1 MIMEQEY
8 KIAALIQRYVSGNAT
23 EEERNEVERWMA
35 ESEEHG
41 VLMEKFRSDVFLQEQ
56 LAEHDIF
63 DVEVAFKRFRKSKRE
78 KERRLLVYRMAGV
91 AAVLLVVL
99 GVAVY
104 SWIRKETGPENMAQL
119 VEVLSPG
126 SSRAT
131 LILAGGKEVH
141 LNDSMHLEIKEQMAM
156 IKVKGDEVYYSED
169 AEYADSS
176 DLQPSINKV
185 VTSRGGEYK
194 LVLSDGTKVWLNADS
209 RFEFPSKFVGQERCV
224 YVEGEVYFEVAKD
237 VSHPFVVTTKQAKVR
252 VLGTSFNVRAYPD
265 EIYRTTLLEGCV
277 EVLYKKDVVKLQ
289 PHEQWILD
297 EGVGRVAPVNVRM
310 AASWKNGSF
319 AFDDEPLLNVFQE
332 LERWYDV
339 HVFIANEEI
348 REMKFTGIFP
358 RYANMDKVLNI
369 VELATGVS
377 CKVSNRTI
385 VISKHENK
393 SGK

>member
-1 MIMEQEY
+1 MIMDQEY

-78 KERRLLVYRMAGV
+78 KERRLLVYRVAGV

-126 SSRAT
+126 SIRAT

>member
-78 KERRLLVYRMAGV
+78 KERRLLVYRVAGV

-119 VEVLSPG
+119 VEVLSTG

>member
-1 MIMEQEY
+1 MEQEY

-78 KERRLLVYRMAGV
+78 KERRLLVYRVAGV

-131 LILAGGKEVH
+131 LILAGGREVH
-141 LNDSMHLEIKEQMAM
+141 LNDSVHLEIKEQMAM
-156 IKVKGDEVYYSED
+156 IKVKGDEGDYSED

-194 LVLSDGTKVWLNADS
+194 LILSDGTKVWLNADS
-209 RFEFPSKFVGQERCV
+209 RFEFPSKFVGQERRV

-297 EGVGRVAPVNVRM
+297 GDVGRVAPVNVRM

>member
-1 MIMEQEY
+1 MEQEY
-8 KIAALIQRYVSGNAT
+8 KIAALIQRYVSGDAT
-23 EEERNEVERWMA
+23 EEERYEVERWMA

-41 VLMEKFRSDVFLQEQ
+41 VLMEKFRSDAFWQEQ

-63 DVEVAFKRFRKSKRE
+63 DVDVAFKRFRKSKRA

-91 AAVLLVVL
+91 AAVLFVVL
-99 GVAVY
+99 GVAIY
-104 SWIRKETGPENMAQL
+104 SWIRIEAGSKNVVQMT
-119 VEVLSPG
+119 EVLSPG

-141 LNDSMHLEIKEQMAM
+141 LNASTHLEIKEQMAM

-169 AEYADSS
+169 TEYADSS
-176 DLQPSINKV
+176 DLQPAINQV

-209 RFEFPSKFVGQERCV
+209 RFEFPSKFVGQERRV

-252 VLGTSFNVRAYPD
+252 VLGTSFNVCAYPD

-277 EVLYKKDVVKLQ
+277 EVLYKKEVVKLQ
-289 PHEQWILD
+289 PNEQWVLD
-297 EGVGRVAPVNVRM
+297 GGVGCVVPVNERM

-319 AFDDEPLLNVFQE
+319 AFDDEPLSDVFQE

-348 REMKFTGIFP
+348 RDMKFTGIFP
-358 RYANMDKVLNI
+358 RYADMDKVLNI

>member
-41 VLMEKFRSDVFLQEQ
+41 VLMEKFRSDVFLQDQ

-78 KERRLLVYRMAGV
+78 KERRLLVYRVAGV

-176 DLQPSINKV
+176 DLQPAINKV

-209 RFEFPSKFVGQERCV
+209 RFEFPSKFVGRERRV

-237 VSHPFVVTTKQAKVR
+237 ASHPFVVTTKQAKVK

-297 EGVGRVAPVNVRM
+297 EGVGRVVSVNVRM

-377 CKVSNRTI
+377 CKVHDRTI

>member
-1 MIMEQEY
+1 MEQEY

-78 KERRLLVYRMAGV
+78 KERRLLVYRVAGV

-131 LILAGGKEVH
+131 LILAGGREVH
-141 LNDSMHLEIKEQMAM
+141 LNDSVHLEIKEQMAM

-194 LVLSDGTKVWLNADS
+194 LILSDGTKVWLNADS
-209 RFEFPSKFVGQERCV
+209 RFEFPSKFVGQERRV

-297 EGVGRVAPVNVRM
+297 GDVGRVAPVNMRM

>member
-1 MIMEQEY
+1 
-8 KIAALIQRYVSGNAT
+8 
-23 EEERNEVERWMA
+23 
-35 ESEEHG
+35 
-41 VLMEKFRSDVFLQEQ
+41 MEKFRSDVFLQEQ

-78 KERRLLVYRMAGV
+78 KERRLLVYRVAGV

-131 LILAGGKEVH
+131 LILAGGREVH
-141 LNDSMHLEIKEQMAM
+141 LNDSVHLEIKEQMAM

-194 LVLSDGTKVWLNADS
+194 LILSDGTKVWLNADS
-209 RFEFPSKFVGQERCV
+209 RFEFPSKFVGQERRV

-297 EGVGRVAPVNVRM
+297 GDVGRVAPVNVRM

>member
-1 MIMEQEY
+1 MEQEY

-78 KERRLLVYRMAGV
+78 KERRVLVYRVAGV

-131 LILAGGKEVH
+131 LILAGGREVH
-141 LNDSMHLEIKEQMAM
+141 LNDSVHLEIKEQMAM

-194 LVLSDGTKVWLNADS
+194 LILSDGTKVWLNADS
-209 RFEFPSKFVGQERCV
+209 RFEFPSKFVGQERRV

-297 EGVGRVAPVNVRM
+297 GDVGRVAPVNVRM

>member
-1 MIMEQEY
+1 MEQKY

-78 KERRLLVYRMAGV
+78 KERRLLVYRVAGV

-131 LILAGGKEVH
+131 LILAGGREVH
-141 LNDSMHLEIKEQMAM
+141 LNDSVHLEIKEQMAM

-194 LVLSDGTKVWLNADS
+194 LILSDGTKVWLNADS
-209 RFEFPSKFVGQERCV
+209 RFEFPSKFVGQERRV

-297 EGVGRVAPVNVRM
+297 GDVGRVAPVNVRM

>member
-1 MIMEQEY
+1 MEQEY

-41 VLMEKFRSDVFLQEQ
+41 VLIEKFRSDVFLQEQ

-78 KERRLLVYRMAGV
+78 KERRLLVYRVAGV

>member
-78 KERRLLVYRMAGV
+78 KERRLLVYRVAGV

-185 VTSRGGEYK
+185 VISRGGEYK

>member
-1 MIMEQEY
+1 MEQEY

-78 KERRLLVYRMAGV
+78 KERRLLVYRVAGV

-237 VSHPFVVTTKQAKVR
+237 VSHP
-252 VLGTSFNVRAYPD
+252 
-265 EIYRTTLLEGCV
+265 
-277 EVLYKKDVVKLQ
+277 
-289 PHEQWILD
+289 
-297 EGVGRVAPVNVRM
+297 
-310 AASWKNGSF
+310 
-319 AFDDEPLLNVFQE
+319 
-332 LERWYDV
+332 
-339 HVFIANEEI
+339 
-348 REMKFTGIFP
+348 
-358 RYANMDKVLNI
+358 
-369 VELATGVS
+369 
-377 CKVSNRTI
+377 
-385 VISKHENK
+385 
-393 SGK
+393 

>member
-78 KERRLLVYRMAGV
+78 KERRLLVYRVAGV

-141 LNDSMHLEIKEQMAM
+141 LNDSMHLEIKEQM
-156 IKVKGDEVYYSED
+156 
-169 AEYADSS
+169 
-176 DLQPSINKV
+176 L
-185 VTSRGGEYK
+185 
-194 LVLSDGTKVWLNADS
+194 
-209 RFEFPSKFVGQERCV
+209 
-224 YVEGEVYFEVAKD
+224 
-237 VSHPFVVTTKQAKVR
+237 
-252 VLGTSFNVRAYPD
+252 
-265 EIYRTTLLEGCV
+265 
-277 EVLYKKDVVKLQ
+277 
-289 PHEQWILD
+289 
-297 EGVGRVAPVNVRM
+297 
-310 AASWKNGSF
+310 
-319 AFDDEPLLNVFQE
+319 
-332 LERWYDV
+332 
-339 HVFIANEEI
+339 
-348 REMKFTGIFP
+348 
-358 RYANMDKVLNI
+358 
-369 VELATGVS
+369 
-377 CKVSNRTI
+377 
-385 VISKHENK
+385 
-393 SGK
+393 

>member
-1 MIMEQEY
+1 MEQEY

-78 KERRLLVYRMAGV
+78 KERRLLVYRVAGV

-131 LILAGGKEVH
+131 LILAGGREVH
-141 LNDSMHLEIKEQMAM
+141 LNDSVHLEIKEQMAM

-194 LVLSDGTKVWLNADS
+194 LILSDGTKVWLNADS
-209 RFEFPSKFVGQERCV
+209 RFEFPSKFVGQERRV

-297 EGVGRVAPVNVRM
+297 GDVGRVAPVNVRM

-385 VISKHENK
+385 VISKHENN

>member
-1 MIMEQEY
+1 MEQEY

-78 KERRLLVYRMAGV
+78 KERRLLVYRVAGV

-131 LILAGGKEVH
+131 LILAGGREVH
-141 LNDSMHLEIKEQMAM
+141 LNDSVHLEIKEQMAM

-194 LVLSDGTKVWLNADS
+194 LILSDGTKVWLNADS
-209 RFEFPSKFVGQERCV
+209 RFEFPSKFVGQERRV

-277 EVLYKKDVVKLQ
+277 EVLYKKGVVKLQ

-297 EGVGRVAPVNVRM
+297 GDVGRVAPVNVRM

>member
-1 MIMEQEY
+1 MEQEY

-63 DVEVAFKRFRKSKRE
+63 DVEIAFKRFRKSKRE
-78 KERRLLVYRMAGV
+78 KERRLLVYRVAGV

-131 LILAGGKEVH
+131 LILAGGREVH

-377 CKVSNRTI
+377 CKVNNRTI

>member
-78 KERRLLVYRMAGV
+78 KERRLLVYRVAGV

-194 LVLSDGTKVWLNADS
+194 LILSDGTKVWLNADS

>member
-78 KERRLLVYRMAGV
+78 KERRLLVYRVSGV

>member
-63 DVEVAFKRFRKSKRE
+63 DVEVAFNRFRKSKRE
-78 KERRLLVYRMAGV
+78 KERRLLVYRVAGV

>member
-78 KERRLLVYRMAGV
+78 KERRLLVYRVAGV

>member
-1 MIMEQEY
+1 MEQEY

-63 DVEVAFKRFRKSKRE
+63 DVEDAFKRFRKSKRE
-78 KERRLLVYRMAGV
+78 KERRLLVYRVAGV

-131 LILAGGKEVH
+131 LILAGGREVH
-141 LNDSMHLEIKEQMAM
+141 LNDSVHLEIKEQMAM

-194 LVLSDGTKVWLNADS
+194 LILSDGTKVWLNADS
-209 RFEFPSKFVGQERCV
+209 RFEFPSKFVGQERRV

-297 EGVGRVAPVNVRM
+297 GDVGRVAPVNVRM

>member
-41 VLMEKFRSDVFLQEQ
+41 VLMEKFRSDVFSQEQ

-78 KERRLLVYRMAGV
+78 KERRLLVYRVAGV

>member
-41 VLMEKFRSDVFLQEQ
+41 VLMEKFRSDAFWQEQ

-78 KERRLLVYRMAGV
+78 KERRLLVYRVAGV

-194 LVLSDGTKVWLNADS
+194 LILSDGTKVWLNADS

-297 EGVGRVAPVNVRM
+297 EGVRRVAPVNVRM

>member
-78 KERRLLVYRMAGV
+78 KERRLLVYRVAGV

-393 SGK
+393 SGN

>member
-63 DVEVAFKRFRKSKRE
+63 DVEIAFKRFRKSKRE
-78 KERRLLVYRMAGV
+78 KERRLLVYRVAGV

-131 LILAGGKEVH
+131 LILAGGREVH

-377 CKVSNRTI
+377 CKVNNRTI

>member
-1 MIMEQEY
+1 MEQEY

-78 KERRLLVYRMAGV
+78 KERRLLVYRVAGV

-277 EVLYKKDVVKLQ
+277 EVLYKKDVVKVQ

>member
-1 MIMEQEY
+1 MEQEY

-23 EEERNEVERWMA
+23 EGEGNGVERWMA

-78 KERRLLVYRMAGV
+78 KERRLLVYRVAGV

-131 LILAGGKEVH
+131 LILAGGREVH
-141 LNDSMHLEIKEQMAM
+141 LNDSVHLEIKEQMAM

-194 LVLSDGTKVWLNADS
+194 LILSDGTKVWLNADS
-209 RFEFPSKFVGQERCV
+209 RFEFPSKFVGQERRV

-297 EGVGRVAPVNVRM
+297 GDVGRVAPVNVRM

>member
-1 MIMEQEY
+1 MEQEY

-78 KERRLLVYRMAGV
+78 KERRLLVYRVAGV

-131 LILAGGKEVH
+131 LILAGGREVH
-141 LNDSMHLEIKEQMAM
+141 LNDSVHLEIKEQMAM

-194 LVLSDGTKVWLNADS
+194 LILSDGTKVWLNADS
-209 RFEFPSKFVGQERCV
+209 RFEFPSKFVGQERRV

-297 EGVGRVAPVNVRM
+297 GDVGRVAPVNVRM

-385 VISKHENK
+385 VISNHENK

>member
-1 MIMEQEY
+1 MEQEY
-8 KIAALIQRYVSGNAT
+8 KIAALIQRYVSGDAT
-23 EEERNEVERWMA
+23 EEERYEVERWMA

-41 VLMEKFRSDVFLQEQ
+41 VLMEKFRSDAFWQEQ

-78 KERRLLVYRMAGV
+78 KERRLLVYRVAGV

-194 LVLSDGTKVWLNADS
+194 LILSDGTKVWLNADS

-297 EGVGRVAPVNVRM
+297 EGVRRVAPVNVRM

>member
-8 KIAALIQRYVSGNAT
+8 KIVALIQRYVSGNAT

-78 KERRLLVYRMAGV
+78 KERRLLVYRVAGV

>member
-1 MIMEQEY
+1 M
-8 KIAALIQRYVSGNAT
+8 
-23 EEERNEVERWMA
+23 
-35 ESEEHG
+35 
-41 VLMEKFRSDVFLQEQ
+41 
-56 LAEHDIF
+56 
-63 DVEVAFKRFRKSKRE
+63 
-78 KERRLLVYRMAGV
+78 
-91 AAVLLVVL
+91 
-99 GVAVY
+99 
-104 SWIRKETGPENMAQL
+104 
-119 VEVLSPG
+119 
-126 SSRAT
+126 
-131 LILAGGKEVH
+131 
-141 LNDSMHLEIKEQMAM
+141 
-156 IKVKGDEVYYSED
+156 
-169 AEYADSS
+169 
-176 DLQPSINKV
+176 
-185 VTSRGGEYK
+185 
-194 LVLSDGTKVWLNADS
+194 
-209 RFEFPSKFVGQERCV
+209 

-297 EGVGRVAPVNVRM
+297 GDVGRVAPVNVRM

>member
-1 MIMEQEY
+1 MEQEY

-78 KERRLLVYRMAGV
+78 KERRLLVYRVAGV

-131 LILAGGKEVH
+131 LILAGGREVH
-141 LNDSMHLEIKEQMAM
+141 LNDSVHLEIKEQMAM

-194 LVLSDGTKVWLNADS
+194 LILSDGTKVWLNADS
-209 RFEFPSKFVGQERCV
+209 RFEFPSKFVGQERRV

-297 EGVGRVAPVNVRM
+297 GDVGRVAPVNVRM

>member
-1 MIMEQEY
+1 MEQGY
-8 KIAALIQRYVSGNAT
+8 DIAALIQRYVSGNAT
-23 EEERNEVERWMA
+23 EEERNEVERWVA

-41 VLMEKFRSDVFLQEQ
+41 VLMERFCSDDFLQEQ
-56 LAEHDIF
+56 LTEHDMF
-63 DVEVAFKRFRKSKRE
+63 DVEVAFGRFRKSKRGRQ
-78 KERRLLVYRMAGV
+78 RRLLVYRVAGV
-91 AAVLLVVL
+91 AAVILVVL

-104 SWIRKETGPENMAQL
+104 SWIRKETEPGNVVQMTG
-119 VEVLSPG
+119 VLAPG
-126 SSRAT
+126 GSRAT
-131 LILAGGKEVH
+131 LILAGGKELY
-141 LNDSMHLEIKEQMAM
+141 LNDSMHLEIKEQMAT
-156 IKVKGDEVYYSED
+156 IKVQGDEVYYSED

-176 DLQPSINKV
+176 DLQPAINKV

-209 RFEFPSKFVGQERCV
+209 RFEFPSKFVGQERRV
-224 YVEGEVYFEVAKD
+224 YVEGEVYLEVAKD
-237 VSHPFVVTTKQAKVR
+237 ASHPFVVTTKQAKVK

-277 EVLYKKDVVKLQ
+277 EVLYKKEVVKLQ
-289 PHEQWILD
+289 PHEQWVLD
-297 EGVGRVAPVNVRM
+297 EGVGRVVPVDVRM
-310 AASWKNGSF
+310 AVCWKNGSF
-319 AFDDEPLLNVFQE
+319 AFDDESLPDVFQE

-377 CKVSNRTI
+377 CQVNGRTI
-385 VISKHENK
+385 VVSKHESK

>member
-1 MIMEQEY
+1 MEQEY
-8 KIAALIQRYVSGNAT
+8 KIAALIQRYVSWNAT

-78 KERRLLVYRMAGV
+78 KERRLLVYRVAGV

-131 LILAGGKEVH
+131 LILAGGREVH
-141 LNDSMHLEIKEQMAM
+141 LNDSVHLEIKEQMAM

-194 LVLSDGTKVWLNADS
+194 LILSDGTKVWLNADS
-209 RFEFPSKFVGQERCV
+209 RFEFPSKFVGQERRV

-297 EGVGRVAPVNVRM
+297 GDVGRVAPVNVRM

>member
-1 MIMEQEY
+1 MIVEQEY

-78 KERRLLVYRMAGV
+78 KERRLLVYRVAGV

-156 IKVKGDEVYYSED
+156 INVKGDEVYYSED

>member
-1 MIMEQEY
+1 
-8 KIAALIQRYVSGNAT
+8 
-23 EEERNEVERWMA
+23 
-35 ESEEHG
+35 
-41 VLMEKFRSDVFLQEQ
+41 
-56 LAEHDIF
+56 
-63 DVEVAFKRFRKSKRE
+63 
-78 KERRLLVYRMAGV
+78 
-91 AAVLLVVL
+91 
-99 GVAVY
+99 
-104 SWIRKETGPENMAQL
+104 
-119 VEVLSPG
+119 
-126 SSRAT
+126 
-131 LILAGGKEVH
+131 
-141 LNDSMHLEIKEQMAM
+141 M

-297 EGVGRVAPVNVRM
+297 EGVGLCCP
-310 AASWKNGSF
+310 G
-319 AFDDEPLLNVFQE
+319 
-332 LERWYDV
+332 
-339 HVFIANEEI
+339 
-348 REMKFTGIFP
+348 
-358 RYANMDKVLNI
+358 
-369 VELATGVS
+369 
-377 CKVSNRTI
+377 
-385 VISKHENK
+385 
-393 SGK
+393 